1 MVCLRTPSSETR
13 ELGSKLGPSWTG
25 RAVVCGKASVCGC
38 CFLLKTHISN
48 SGPRLSLVIPALW
61 RKLGHCHHP
70 GSGPHHH
77 SPSLPIPA
85 LSCRAQRTSH
95 LMKNHSYDYSASSA
109 ARCRA
114 RLCGRYREG
123 QDLPPGTSCPAGK
136 TRSAYYGNGTRYSHF
151 LSLQMNSWSQADPVN
166 WLEQVPMLCGQTQE
180 NHPLTNIK

>member
-1 MVCLRTPSSETR
+1 MSVPSESLLRHFHACFCCFIFIFIASILGGGVITPILQASSQSQRLVCLRTPSSETR

-38 CFLLKTHISN
+38 CCLLKTHISN

-85 LSCRAQRTSH
+85 LSYRAQRTSH
-95 LMKNHSYDYSASSA
+95 L
-109 ARCRA
+109 
-114 RLCGRYREG
+114 
-123 QDLPPGTSCPAGK
+123 T
-136 TRSAYYGNGTRYSHF
+136 
-151 LSLQMNSWSQADPVN
+151 
-166 WLEQVPMLCGQTQE
+166 
-180 NHPLTNIK
+180 